1 VIRLGRRK
9 RSSQLLRTILVSVL
23 SLSLIGAG
31 LVAFNFDWIK
41 AQYLELT
48 TLDYPGPGTGE
59 VLVRIDSGDNGLVIA
74 RKLSEAGVVRDV
86 DSFYRLLLKENPIFY
101 PGSFPLRL
109 EMSNRDALTF
119 ITDPLNAKTLRFTIP
134 EGYRVVQIFAEI
146 SKATG
151 IEEALFWEEAKNL
164 EALGIPKEAPT
175 IEGYLFPA
183 TYSFDLDV
191 GAKEILAAMVNRM
204 KQELNKFGVESEKW
218 HEFLTLASI
227 VQREAKM
234 KEDFFKVSRV
244 FANRIA
250 VNMPLETDP
259 TISYSYD
266 GTDMSKKS
274 RDEQIRHGYNTYLV
288 RGLPPGPI
296 SSPGSLAIDATLNPV
311 DGNWLFFVTINLA
324 TGETKFSVTLA
335 EHESYV
341 KLLRQ
346 WEKENPG
353 WYDN

>member
-1 VIRLGRRK
+1 VIRLGRRS
-9 RSSQLLRTILVSVL
+9 RSPKWLRAILVSVL
-23 SLSLIGAG
+23 SISLLSAG
-31 LVAFNFDWIK
+31 LVAFNYDWIK

-59 VLVRIDSGDNGLVIA
+59 VLVQIASGDNGLVVS
-74 RKLSEAGVVRDV
+74 RKLFDAGVVRDV
-86 DSFYRLLLKENPIFY
+86 ESFYRLLLKENPIFY

-109 EMSNRDALTF
+109 EMSNRDALAF
-119 ITDPLNAKTLRFTIP
+119 ITEPLNALKLSFTIP

-151 IEEALFWEEAKNL
+151 IEESVFWDEAKNL
-164 EALGIPKEAPT
+164 EALGIPRQAPT

-191 GAKEILAAMVNRM
+191 SAKEILITMIERM
-204 KQELNKFGVESEKW
+204 KQELIKYKVEQDKW

-227 VQREAKM
+227 VQREAKQTD
-234 KEDFFKVSRV
+234 DFFKVSRV

-250 VNMPLETDP
+250 INMPLETDP

-266 GTDMSKKS
+266 GTDMSKTS
-274 RDEQIRHGYNTYLV
+274 REEQIRHGYNTYLV

-296 SSPGSLAIDATLNPV
+296 SSPGSLAIDATLNPA
-311 DGNWLFFVTINLA
+311 DGNWLFFVTVNLA
-324 TGETKFSVTLA
+324 TGETKFSATLA
-335 EHESYV
+335 EHERYV

>member
-1 VIRLGRRK
+1 M
-9 RSSQLLRTILVSVL
+9 
-23 SLSLIGAG
+23 G
-31 LVAFNFDWIK
+31 LNFDRIK

-48 TLDYPGPGTGE
+48 TLDYPGPGSGE

-74 RKLSEAGVVRDV
+74 RKLFDAGVVRDV
-86 DSFYRLLLKENPIFY
+86 DSFYRLLLKKSPIFY

-109 EMSNRDALTF
+109 EMSNRDALAI
-119 ITDPLNAKTLRFTIP
+119 ITDAKNAQKLRFTIP

-151 IEEALFWEEAKNL
+151 IEEAVFWEEAKNL
-164 EALGIPKEAPT
+164 EGLGIPTEAPT

-183 TYSFDLDV
+183 TYSFDLD
-191 GAKEILAAMVNRM
+191 AEPKEILSAMVERM
-204 KQELNKFGVESEKW
+204 KQELNRFGVEEEKW

-274 RDEQIRHGYNTYLV
+274 RDEQIVHGYNTYLV

-296 SSPGSLAIDATLNPV
+296 SSPGSLAIEATLNPV
-311 DGNWLFFVTINLA
+311 EGNWLFFVTINLA
-324 TGETKFSVTLA
+324 TGETKFSETLA
-335 EHESYV
+335 EHEGYV